1 MSNVV
6 RFDTKNTRIPINQ
19 AEIAERPSNEAAEQL
34 HQLSAALN
42 SLGRELDQFCRDM
55 NDAIAH
61 ATMPD
66 EGLLESQIF
75 VMSQVAKLSETLVPA
90 LHRFT
95 RVSNHHR

>member
-6 RFDTKNTRIPINQ
+6 RFEAKNTRIPINQ
-19 AEIAERPSNEAAEQL
+19 AGIAERPSNEAAEQL
-34 HQLSAALN
+34 HQLSVALN
-42 SLGRELDQFCRDM
+42 SLGRELDQFCREM

-66 EGLLESQIF
+66 ESLLESQIF

-95 RVSNHHR
+95 RVSNHH